1 MEGGGGRDVEVV
13 VLFVVLDV
21 GDVVAALLGVDG
33 DCHLGGGVGL
43 HVEAEEEDL
52 VGDEDLDEA
61 LGDLHLSCPLFYR
74 TEFLQEVGSDV
85 LLLPLDFLRLLGQQG
100 TVHCD
105 GVLNVRVVDV
115 DWILRRQQG
124 DQREEEDLH
133 HVTNIYKPTCIIIK
147 MS

>member
-1 MEGGGGRDVEVV
+1 M
-13 VLFVVLDV
+13 VLDV
-21 GDVVAALLGVDG
+21 GDVVAALLSVDG

-43 HVEAEEEDL
+43 DVEAEEEDL
-52 VGDEDLDEA
+52 VGDEDLDET
-61 LGDLHLSCPLFYR
+61 LGNLHLSCPLFYR

-105 GVLNVRVVDV
+105 GVLDVRVVDV

-124 DQREEEDLH
+124 YQREE
-133 HVTNIYKPTCIIIK
+133 
-147 MS
+147 